1 MVDLESLNES
11 QRRIADKIITQANE
25 QGVDPQLA
33 LAVAKVESGFS
44 QAAKS
49 NKGAVGVMQLLPST
63 AKGLGVNPKNM
74 DDNIRGGVMYLKEM
88 LDLSDGDVRKALVAY
103 NGGPRMAKME
113 NPPNMEYADLV
124 NSIYPFDSISEA
136 RRLNQMLG
144 GSSPAQAMPASTAPA
159 ESDDPI
165 EIARRLNQQL
175 NVSNTY
181 EPSAVNQVSSA
192 AAGSLFGSL
201 LGGGMQTGARALQ
214 QRRFDQFQEAQRAA
228 RARDM
233 ARIAE
238 GLSPGEK
245 WAQKVTGYVKPGVE
259 TVAEAATDY
268 RRGFPQGKI
277 TSGKDKGRDAP
288 SRRLARTYGLQA
300 PGEPSQLTERLI
312 ERSRNAPIM
321 GESRPVPEPQGEPPR
336 RPGGRLGS
344 VIKGS
349 TMGALGGLGAG
360 YSGYEAKERFE
371 AGDYPGA
378 AISGLGA
385 LGGVAAMAPHPM
397 IRYPG
402 LAIEMA
408 APVAIELYDRY
419 LRDRPSVTFNE

>member
-1 MVDLESLNES
+1 
-11 QRRIADKIITQANE
+11 ITQANE

-181 EPSAVNQVSSA
+181 EPS
-192 AAGSLFGSL
+192 
-201 LGGGMQTGARALQ
+201 QTGARALQ

-233 ARIAE
+233 AAIAE

-245 WAQKVTGYVKPGVE
+245 WARKITGYVKPGVE

-277 TSGKDKGRDAP
+277 TSGKDR
-288 SRRLARTYGLQA
+288 
-300 PGEPSQLTERLI
+300 EPSQLTERLI

-385 LGGVAAMAPHPM
+385 LGGIAAMAPHPM

>member
-1 MVDLESLNES
+1 MVDLEKLNES
-11 QRRIADKIITQANE
+11 QRRIAEKIIAEANQ

-49 NKGAVGVMQLLPST
+49 PKGALGVMQLMPET
-63 AKGLGVNPKNM
+63 AEGLRVNPKNM
-74 DDNIRGGVMYLKEM
+74 DENIRGGVMYLRQM
-88 LDLSDGDVRKALVAY
+88 LDMTGGDVRKTLVAY
-103 NGGPRMAKME
+103 NGGPRMAKMD

-124 NSIYPFDSISEA
+124 NAVYPFDAIGEA

-144 GSSPAQAMPASTAPA
+144 GSPQAMPASTAPA

-201 LGGGMQTGARALQ
+201 LGGGMQAGTRAMQ
-214 QRRFDQFQEAQRAA
+214 QRRFDQFQEAQRAS

-245 WAQKVTGYVKPGVE
+245 WAQKVTGYV
-259 TVAEAATDY
+259 
-268 RRGFPQGKI
+268 
-277 TSGKDKGRDAP
+277 
-288 SRRLARTYGLQA
+288 A
-300 PGEPSQLTERLI
+300 PGEETVVGQATRYRRAKPKGKISGRMAELYGIPGPDEPTALVDRLI
-312 ERSRNAPIM
+312 ERSRNAPVM

-336 RPGGRLGS
+336 RPGGRVGS
-344 VIKGS
+344 LVKGS

-378 AISGLGA
+378 VLSGLGA

-397 IRYPG
+397 VRYPG
-402 LAIEMA
+402 LAVEMA
-408 APVAIELYDRY
+408 APIATELYDRY

>member
-245 WAQKVTGYVKPGVE
+245 WAQKITGYV
-259 TVAEAATDY
+259 
-268 RRGFPQGKI
+268 
-277 TSGKDKGRDAP
+277 
-288 SRRLARTYGLQA
+288 A
-300 PGEPSQLTERLI
+300 PGEETVVGQATRYRRAKPKGKISGRMAELYGIPGPDEPTALVDRLI

-321 GESRPVPEPQGEPPR
+321 GESRPAPEPQGEPPR

>member
-11 QRRIADKIITQANE
+11 QRRIADKVIAEANQ

-33 LAVAKVESGFS
+33 LAVAQVESGFS

-49 NKGAVGVMQLLPST
+49 PKGALGVMQLMPAT
-63 AKGLGVNPKNM
+63 AEGLGVNPKNM
-74 DDNIRGGVMYLKEM
+74 DENIRGGVMYLRQM
-88 LDLSDGDVRKALVAY
+88 LDMTGGDVRKTLVAY
-103 NGGPRMAKME
+103 NGGPRMAKMD

-124 NSIYPFDSISEA
+124 NAVYPFDAIGEA

-144 GSSPAQAMPASTAPA
+144 GSPQAMPASTAPA

-201 LGGGMQTGARALQ
+201 LGGGMQAGTRAMQ
-214 QRRFDQFQEAQRAA
+214 QRRFDQFQEAQRAS

-245 WAQKVTGYVKPGVE
+245 WAQKVTGYVAPGEE
-259 TVAEAATDY
+259 TVVGQATRY
-268 RRGFPQGKI
+268 RRAKPQGKI
-277 TSGKDKGRDAP
+277 SGRMAE
-288 SRRLARTYGLQA
+288 LYGIPG
-300 PGEPSQLTERLI
+300 PGEPTQLSQRLI
-312 ERSRNAPIM
+312 ERSRNAPVM
-321 GESRPVPEPQGEPPR
+321 GESRPTPEPRGEPPR
-336 RPGGRLGS
+336 RPGGRVGS

-385 LGGVAAMAPHPM
+385 LGGIAAMAPHPM

-402 LAIEMA
+402 LAVEMA
-408 APVAIELYDRY
+408 APIATELYDRY
-419 LRDRPSVTFNE
+419 LRNRPSITFNE

>member
-11 QRRIADKIITQANE
+11 QRRIADKIIDQANE

-88 LDLSDGDVRKALVAY
+88 LDLSGGDVRKALVAY

-124 NSIYPFDSISEA
+124 NSIYPFDAIGEA

-144 GSSPAQAMPASTAPA
+144 GSPQAMPASTAPA

-192 AAGSLFGSL
+192 AAGSIFGSL
-201 LGGGMQTGARALQ
+201 LGGGMQAGTRAMQ
-214 QRRFDQFQEAQRAA
+214 QRRFDQFQEAQRAS

-312 ERSRNAPIM
+312 ERSRNAPVM

-336 RPGGRLGS
+336 RPGGRVGS

-385 LGGVAAMAPHPM
+385 LGGIAAMAPHPM

-408 APVAIELYDRY
+408 APVATELYDRY
-419 LRDRPSVTFNE
+419 LRDRPSITFSE